1 MARESFF
8 CLRQGHIFEG
18 LSEREL
24 QELSRIAPMRHFQ
37 RGRFIYHMGE
47 PVHAL
52 YIIGEGEVVIS
63 TVTREGKELILGVL
77 RSGDVF
83 GELFAPEEG
92 KGMTEAKAHTDVWL
106 CALTER
112 DFLGLCMRHPEVAIN
127 FIRRLM
133 HRVYELEEK
142 VEDLAYSTAH
152 ERILKLLYRLCVEDR
167 NRDEASPCVVRF
179 SQEELACM
187 LGLTRE
193 YVNAVLQE
201 WKKQGILEVQYG
213 GLILDREMLSRLY
226 PRDHAEG
233 KGRSP
238 SRGRMNAATGS

>member
-1 MARESFF
+1 MAREGFW
-8 CLRQGHIFEG
+8 CLRQAHIFEG

-24 QELSRIAPMRHFQ
+24 QELSRIAPMRHFPQ
-37 RGRFIYHMGE
+37 GRFIYHMGE
-47 PVHAL
+47 PVRTL

-77 RSGDVF
+77 GSGDVF
-83 GELFAPEEG
+83 GELFAPKEDT
-92 KGMTEAKAHTDVWL
+92 GMTEAKAHTDVWL

-112 DFLGLCMRHPEVAIN
+112 DFLGLCMRHPEVAIS
-127 FIRRLM
+127 FIRVLM
-133 HRVYELEEK
+133 HRVYELQEK

-152 ERILKLLYRLCVEDR
+152 ERLLKLFYRLCVEDR

-193 YVNAVLQE
+193 YVNAVLRK
-201 WKKQGILEVQYG
+201 WKGQGILEVRYG
-213 GLILDREMLSRLY
+213 HLILDRERLSRFY
-226 PRDHAEG
+226 
-233 KGRSP
+233 
-238 SRGRMNAATGS
+238 SRGHAGEKGHYPSFGRANAATR